1 MRDKVQEQ
9 IRQRIIRQGR
19 GKLYVNTD
27 FANLASP
34 DAVRKALQR
43 LSDEG
48 FIIREFRG
56 IYSYPK
62 IDKLFGFGALR
73 PTLWDIA
80 QAIARRDHTNA
91 MRMAK
96 ACLTLWMDSRD

>member
-27 FANLASP
+27 FADFASP
-34 DAVRKALQR
+34 DAIRKALQR
-43 LSDEG
+43 LSEEG

-56 IYSYPK
+56 IV
-62 IDKLFGFGALR
+62 
-73 PTLWDIA
+73 
-80 QAIARRDHTNA
+80 
-91 MRMAK
+91 
-96 ACLTLWMDSRD
+96 